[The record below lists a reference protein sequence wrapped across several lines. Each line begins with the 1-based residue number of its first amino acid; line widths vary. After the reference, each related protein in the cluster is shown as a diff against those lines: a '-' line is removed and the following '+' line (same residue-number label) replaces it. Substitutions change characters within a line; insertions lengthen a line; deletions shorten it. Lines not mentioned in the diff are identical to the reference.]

1 MKGYKISWM
10 MKKDHEI
17 PKITKDEKIM
27 WKGMKN
33 HETYEETLWNILK
46 DDERWWKIAK
56 NHERWKK
63 IKKDDERPRK
73 MMKNHNLLSHYKKY

>member
-1 MKGYKISWM
+1 MKYHKRWQNNVKHPKRSGKMMKDYKISWM

-46 DDERWWKIAK
+46 DDERSQKI
-56 NHERWKK
+56 
-63 IKKDDERPRK
+63 
-73 MMKNHNLLSHYKKY
+73 MKY